1 MPFRFRRIIP
11 LGKNFRINLSKSGLS
26 TSFGKPG
33 ATLNIGSR
41 SRMTISAP
49 GSGLSYSQP
58 IGGSSRTP
66 VSAQTKTI
74 ITFIIGLFSLCFITV
89 CCLGLIFSQA
99 EEPSSQET
107 RSNPI
112 LLPTES
118 LSTYIAATY
127 SAASTQTRI
136 AEHFTSTPFIYNSP
150 IAVITSTYS
159 YLPTFTP
166 IPTNTPF
173 ILTSPTI
180 YYNST
185 SDCPCS
191 GDTLNCSDFRSQS
204 EAQACYNKCLAEGRG
219 DIHGLDRENDGRV
232 CESLP

>member
-11 LGKNFRINLSKSGLS
+11 LGKGFRLNLSKSGLS

-33 ATLNIGSR
+33 ASLNLGSR
-41 SRMTISAP
+41 PRVTIGAP
-49 GSGLSYSQP
+49 GTGMSYSQP
-58 IGGSSRTP
+58 IGSGRVPAST
-66 VSAQTKTI
+66 QTKTI
-74 ITFIIGLFSLCFITV
+74 MTLVISLFLLCFISA
-89 CCLGLIFSQA
+89 CCIGIIFSQNEDPA
-99 EEPSSQET
+99 TET
-107 RSNPI
+107 HSNPI
-112 LLPTES
+112 PLSTDYLP
-118 LSTYIAATY
+118 TYIAATY

-136 AEHFTSTPFIYNSP
+136 AEPFTSTPFIYNSP
-150 IAVITSTYS
+150 VAIITSTYS

-173 ILTSPTI
+173 VLTSPTI
-180 YYNST
+180 YYNSA

-191 GDTLNCSDFRSQS
+191 SDTLNCSDFRSQS
-204 EAQACYNKCLAEGRG
+204 EAQACYNKCLAEGHG